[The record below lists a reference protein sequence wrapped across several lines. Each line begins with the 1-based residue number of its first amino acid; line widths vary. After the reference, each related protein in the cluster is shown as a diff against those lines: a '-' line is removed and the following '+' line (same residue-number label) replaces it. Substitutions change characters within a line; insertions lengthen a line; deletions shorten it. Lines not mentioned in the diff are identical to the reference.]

1 MTDRPILDHI
11 NALANEEAQL
21 WERASAGGGLGTADQ
36 ERLDTIKVELDRCY
50 DLLHQRQAR
59 GDGRP
64 RSRGGSRLRPG
75 GGRRALPAVG
85 ASAGRLGRS
94 RPPRARSRASRASA
108 GVDSLVNAA
117 RTGATQFRRG
127 GRITPSATRSRARR
141 VVARTGP

>member
-59 GDGRP
+59 RDAGLDP
-64 RSRGGSRLRPG
+64 EEAELRP
-75 GGRRALPAVG
+75 AE
-85 ASAGRLGRS
+85 
-94 RPPRARSRASRASA
+94 
-108 GVDSLVNAA
+108 
-117 RTGATQFRRG
+117 
-127 GRITPSATRSRARR
+127 
-141 VVARTGP
+141 VVERYQQ

>member
-59 GDGRP
+59 RDAGLDP
-64 RSRGGSRLRPG
+64 EEAQLRP
-75 GGRRALPAVG
+75 AE
-85 ASAGRLGRS
+85 
-94 RPPRARSRASRASA
+94 
-108 GVDSLVNAA
+108 
-117 RTGATQFRRG
+117 
-127 GRITPSATRSRARR
+127 
-141 VVARTGP
+141 VVERYQQ